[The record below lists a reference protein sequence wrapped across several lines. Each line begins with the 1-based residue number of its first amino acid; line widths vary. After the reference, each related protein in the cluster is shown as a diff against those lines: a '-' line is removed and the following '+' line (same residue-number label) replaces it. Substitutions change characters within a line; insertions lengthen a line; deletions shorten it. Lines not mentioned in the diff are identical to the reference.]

1 MFRLFGNANNKNST
15 FKPVKCHKNAK
26 RENLHNLTMRTL
38 GSVHM
43 RSTVALPP
51 GEDYNDWVAVNVV
64 DFFNEV
70 SLIWGI
76 VLETELPA
84 YKAGEGFPVGFEY
97 LWADGVTIKKP
108 IRCSSTEYVD
118 YVMTWIEDKINDES
132 VFPVG
137 EDVPF
142 PKNYATITKQ
152 IFTRMFRIFA
162 IIYTQHF
169 SRVEQLGAAA
179 HLNTSFKHLIYFIWE
194 FDLIEQRELPA
205 MSDIVK
211 ALREKF
217 DEEA

>member
-1 MFRLFGNANNKNST
+1 MFRLFGNGDKKQTLKLN
-15 FKPVKCHKNAK
+15 HKNAK
-26 RENLHNLTMRTL
+26 RENLHDLTMRTL
-38 GSVHM
+38 GSGHM
-43 RSTVALPP
+43 RSTVALPQ
-51 GEDYNDWVAVNVV
+51 GEELQEWIAVNVV

-76 VLETELPA
+76 VLETDLPP

-97 LWADGVTIKKP
+97 LWADGVVIKKP

-118 YVMTWIEDKINDES
+118 YVMTWIENKINDETI
-132 VFPVG
+132 FPIN
-137 EDVPF
+137 EDAPF
-142 PKNYATITKQ
+142 PKNYAAITKQ
-152 IFTRMFRIFA
+152 IFTRMFRTFA

-179 HLNTSFKHLIYFIWE
+179 HLNTSFKHLIFFIWE
-194 FDLIEQRELPA
+194 FELIDQRELPA

-217 DEEA
+217 EDEA

>member
-1 MFRLFGNANNKNST
+1 MFRLFGNGNKNST
-15 FKPVKCHKNAK
+15 FKPVKSHKNAK
-26 RENLHNLTMRTL
+26 RENLHDLTMRTL
-38 GSVHM
+38 GSGLM
-43 RSTVALPP
+43 RATVALPH
-51 GEDYNDWVAVNVV
+51 GEDLQEWIAVNVV

-76 VLETELPA
+76 VLETELPS

-97 LWADGVTIKKP
+97 LWADGVVIKKP

-118 YVMTWIEDKINDES
+118 YVMSWIEDKINDEGI
-132 VFPVG
+132 FPVS
-137 EDVPF
+137 ESTPF
-142 PKNYATITKQ
+142 PKNYGAITKQ

-179 HLNTSFKHLIYFIWE
+179 HLNTSFKHLMYFIWE
-194 FDLIEQRELPA
+194 FDLIDQRELPA

-211 ALREKF
+211 ALREKYN
-217 DEEA
+217 EEA